1 MWDMFESFSL
11 SYFWD
16 IAEPFQI
23 FVRTEKTYK
32 DNYKLNHERYLS
44 YSYKSTF
51 SIYSSPD
58 FVPMFCFQY
67 LAGSNVFFF
76 LGLFFHFRSFFLF
89 RPFLYILSVVY
100 QFSDVAKHQS
110 EQKWRLG
117 DKYYLSI
124 KVHTYEILPFRLHF
138 IKFSKTVFY

>member
-100 QFSDVAKHQS
+100 QFSDVAKHSMANLNKS
-110 EQKWRLG
+110 EDLVTNTTSAS
-117 DKYYLSI
+117 KYIPMRSFLSDF
-124 KVHTYEILPFRLHF
+124 T
-138 IKFSKTVFY
+138 S